1 MSETFETAVFV
12 CRTGGC
18 SNNGIEIS
26 MPVKIPFTK
35 EDGSVWE
42 IDPPTFC
49 GVCSNLIAD
58 GSEEMIS
65 GPTE

>member
-1 MSETFETAVFV
+1 MADQQTAPFV

-18 SNNGIEIS
+18 GNNGVEIM

-35 EDGSVWE
+35 EDGSVVE
-42 IDPPTFC
+42 ITPPTFC
-49 GVCSNLIAD
+49 GVCSNIIAD
-58 GSEEMIS
+58 GIEELIS